1 VRKMSVYRKE
11 MLESEMLKLLS
22 EALSEMKDPRVK
34 KERISFT
41 RVILS
46 NDKRYADV
54 FVSVLGDESNITE
67 ILNVLEKAKGFF
79 KGYIGKN
86 MRLYTVPELRFK
98 KDRGIE
104 QSIKIQQILETIKKG
119 ENDES
124 EEAG

>member
-1 VRKMSVYRKE
+1 MSIYRKE

-34 KERISFT
+34 KERVSFT

-54 FVSVLGDESNITE
+54 FVSVLGNESDITE
-67 ILNVLEKAKGFF
+67 TLSILEKAKGFF
-79 KGYIGKN
+79 KSYIGKN
-86 MRLYTVPELRFK
+86 IRLYTVPELRFK

-104 QSIKIQQILETIKKG
+104 QSIKIQQILENIKK
-119 ENDES
+119 EESDED
-124 EEAG
+124 EETE